1 MPEIQ
6 CIIGNQRVNVLI
18 DTGSQV
24 TCVNA
29 QFFNEYC
36 RKFKWPTL
44 PVKNCKVRVATGATV
59 PRVTEQ
65 VYIPIKVQ
73 DVQTDVT
80 ALIVPKLIHQ
90 CILGVDTLIDWKANI
105 DFQQSEVKLQ
115 INNTPITISTG
126 RIKNSMCASTEP
138 VVYRNIGVTTMQ
150 KQTVKPKF
158 GMLDF
163 MLSGK
168 LHKMCNHRWKELARQ
183 LQKLENM

>member
-44 PVKNCKVRVATGATV
+44 PVKNCKVRVATGVTV

-90 CILGVDTLIDWKANI
+90 CILGVDTLIDLNAIIN
-105 DFQQSEVKLQ
+105 FQKSEVKFQ
-115 INNTPITISTG
+115 INNTPIIIPIEHTKNNIS
-126 RIKNSMCASTEP
+126 ASTEP
-138 VVYRNIGVTTMQ
+138 VVY
-150 KQTVKPKF
+150 KKPR
-158 GMLDF
+158 
-163 MLSGK
+163 GK
-168 LHKMCNHRWKELARQ
+168 LHNMCNHRWKALERQ
-183 LQKLENM
+183 FEKIRKHLRNIFKTYKFNCKRNKD